1 MGFWKNCS
9 LKSITFMT
17 KFILLQIFH
26 NEKILMRRTW
36 DEAEALCQDFGAHL
50 ASFSHIYEEI
60 FLNNLLYTIFD
71 R

>member
-1 MGFWKNCS
+1 M
-9 LKSITFMT
+9 IV
-17 KFILLQIFH
+17 FILLQIFH
-26 NEKILMRRTW
+26 NEKVLMRRTW

-50 ASFSHIYEEI
+50 ASFSHIYEET